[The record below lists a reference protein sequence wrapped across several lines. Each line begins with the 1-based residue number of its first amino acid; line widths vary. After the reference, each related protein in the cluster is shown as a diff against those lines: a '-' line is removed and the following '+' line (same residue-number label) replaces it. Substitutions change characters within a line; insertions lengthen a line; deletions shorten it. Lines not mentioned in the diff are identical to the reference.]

1 MSSALPLLQLLRLA
15 SPALPIGSYSYS
27 QGLESAI
34 EHGWVTDAAS
44 AGEWLADSLNGP
56 LARYEWPLLAAA
68 LAATASS
75 DAARLLELNDE
86 WLATRESA
94 ELRAETEQT
103 GYSLKI
109 LLLAL
114 PETGEQ
120 ARAWLEQMTPLG
132 LPVAYAIAAHVL
144 GLKAEE
150 ALSASAWSWLENQIM
165 VLMKAL
171 PMGQT
176 AGQQLFSSLL
186 PRLSA
191 VLQDLPSEPAS
202 GFAPG
207 LAWLSMRHE
216 TQYSRLFRS

>member
-1 MSSALPLLQLLRLA
+1 MKPHLLQLLRLA
-15 SPALPIGSYSYS
+15 SPALPIATYSYS

-34 EHGWVTDAAS
+34 EHGWVRDVAS
-44 AGEWLADSLNGP
+44 AGTGLNDLIAVP
-56 LARYEWPLLAAA
+56 LSRYEWPLLSSALLAAA
-68 LAATASS
+68 VGDGERLAA
-75 DAARLLELNDE
+75 LNDE

-103 GYSLKI
+103 GYSLKV

-114 PETGEQ
+114 PETGERE
-120 ARAWLEQMTPLG
+120 RAWLEPLSPLG
-132 LPVAYAIAAHVL
+132 LPIAYAVAARVF
-144 GLKAEE
+144 GIQADE
-150 ALSASAWSWLENQIM
+150 AVTAYAWSWLENQIM

-176 AGQQLFSSLL
+176 AGQQLYSHLL
-186 PRLSA
+186 PQLSA
-191 VLQDLPSEPAS
+191 TLAQLPAQPVS

-207 LAWLSMRHE
+207 FAWLSMQHE